1 MSAHHLIE
9 APQRWRITV
18 RVGDAVHDTTLGEF
32 VADNID
38 GLPPQAVADIV
49 DALHHHRPVLVGVR
63 TEFVVTLT
71 RMED

>member
-38 GLPPQAVADIV
+38 CLPPQVVADIV
-49 DALHHHRPVLVGVR
+49 DALHHHRPVQVGGGAAPL
-63 TEFVVTLT
+63 VTLT